1 MAVTSE
7 RPHATTSSDGTQK
20 QVRYGDL
27 TLYSAFQPIFSLS
40 HMRAAGYEALL
51 RAHNSLDASVSPL
64 DVFGRAARLG
74 DLLELDRL
82 AQSLHLDNFRN
93 LHCDREWLFVH
104 IHPAALA
111 DQWQCAALLSELRRL
126 GLKPQRIVLEVSDR
140 QAADLRKLAEGVRI
154 FRQYGFLI
162 ALDDFGAGHSNL
174 DRIWQLDPDIVKLD
188 RNIVFH
194 ASQRAQV
201 ARVLPGL
208 ISLLH
213 EAGKL
218 VLIEGIETEREA
230 LLAMEGDADFV
241 QGSYFSR
248 PAAAPVDTHASG
260 TVLQTL
266 FESYREKTERAE
278 RKRHLR
284 LAPYMRALEGA
295 AAKLASGEALDQVCW
310 NFLSLE
316 DAQRCYLLDSHGRQI
331 GGNVVSH
338 TRPSQREARFL
349 PVSDA
354 HGASWL
360 RRPYFR
366 GALNEPG
373 RVHATR
379 PYLSITEASVCV
391 TLSMAT
397 TIGTEQCVL
406 CGDVDWEP
414 RQPTDLADLPTSS
427 EA

>member
-248 PAAAPVDTHASG
+248 PAAAPVDTQSSSTVSRRCSRPIARRRNAANASAICG
-260 TVLQTL
+260 SRRTCAR
-266 FESYREKTERAE
+266 SRA
-278 RKRHLR
+278 R
-284 LAPYMRALEGA
+284 
-295 AAKLASGEALDQVCW
+295 
-310 NFLSLE
+310 
-316 DAQRCYLLDSHGRQI
+316 
-331 GGNVVSH
+331 
-338 TRPSQREARFL
+338 RPSLPRARR
-349 PVSDA
+349 STRSA
-354 HGASWL
+354 GISSRSKMRSAATCST
-360 RRPYFR
+360 RT
-366 GALNEPG
+366 AG
-373 RVHATR
+373 RSAAT
-379 PYLSITEASVCV
+379 
-391 TLSMAT
+391 
-397 TIGTEQCVL
+397 
-406 CGDVDWEP
+406 
-414 RQPTDLADLPTSS
+414 
-427 EA
+427 